1 MSRADRERALQ
12 ADRKVTVQAAR
23 HLLESVDAQV
33 RIARLQRRATQR
45 PLVYKCARMRSSRRA
60 CGITSPTMRAGD
72 DRIDDER
79 ANT

>member
-45 PLVYKCARMRSSRRA
+45 PLVYKVRENALVAPRLRYHVTDNAPWR
-60 CGITSPTMRAGD
+60 
-72 DRIDDER
+72 
-79 ANT
+79 

>member
-12 ADRKVTVQAAR
+12 ADRKATVQAAR

-45 PLVYKCARMRSSRRA
+45 PLVYKVRENALVAPRLRYHVTDNARWR
-60 CGITSPTMRAGD
+60 
-72 DRIDDER
+72 
-79 ANT
+79 